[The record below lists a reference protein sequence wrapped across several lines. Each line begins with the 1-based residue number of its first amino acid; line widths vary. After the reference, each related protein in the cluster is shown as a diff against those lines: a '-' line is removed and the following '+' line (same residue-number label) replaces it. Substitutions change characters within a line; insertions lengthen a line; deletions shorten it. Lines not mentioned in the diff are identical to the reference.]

1 MPKETVDLLVEIRN
15 KKISLYYLDMPTVR
29 ENINPS
35 ILTFSREQMGYGI
48 PEIARKVPVK
58 EERWLQWERG
68 EEKPTTN
75 QLIKIADQLDRT
87 PAYFYLPSIP
97 EEEEPL
103 SEFRTINN
111 LKLDSATPKLI
122 SAIREARRNREELI
136 SLYRSINQQPE
147 PLPEYEAAGEP
158 IKKIASEVRQWLGVT
173 YELQSSW
180 SSSSK
185 ALTEWKNLLEERD
198 IYVMQFP
205 YVEVDECRGFAIA
218 EELFPVIGI
227 NSKDSYN
234 ARIFTLIHELAHVLF
249 RNSVLINDSLTNYFG
264 NKRSLEQTCNRL
276 AAEIL
281 VPEELLKNEFNRSDF
296 SVKEVKRVSNR
307 FRVSGYVM
315 MIRLKNSGLISESEY
330 NQLLSEFS
338 FYDRSGGGSDGGD
351 AYYNRIVQKGRLF
364 LKAAFQN
371 YFNDQITVAEL
382 ANLTEWKVPNLNE
395 LAAKTFG
402 WAEEGQYV

>member
-1 MPKETVDLLVEIRN
+1 M
-15 KKISLYYLDMPTVR
+15 STVR

-48 PEIARKVPVK
+48 PEIAKKVPVK
-58 EERWLQWERG
+58 EERWLKWEQG

-97 EEEEPL
+97 DEEEPL

-111 LKLDSATPKLI
+111 LKLDSASPKLI

-147 PLPEYEAAGEP
+147 PLLEYEVAGKP
-158 IKKIASEVRQWLGVT
+158 IKKIASEVRQWLGIT

-185 ALTEWKNLLEERD
+185 ALTEWKSLLEDRD

-249 RNSVLINDSLTNYFG
+249 RDSVLINDSLTGYFG
-264 NKRSLEQTCNRL
+264 GNRTLEQKCNRL

-281 VPEELLKNEFNRSDF
+281 VPESDIKAECDIDEI
-296 SVKEVKRVSNR
+296 SEKEVKRLSNK
-307 FRVSGYVM
+307 FCVSGFVIL
-315 MIRLKNSGLISESEY
+315 IRLQNLELITNAEY
-330 NQLLSEFS
+330 TDLLPKFS
-338 FYDRSGGGSDGGD
+338 FYASSAGSSKSGN
-351 AYYNRIVQKGRLF
+351 AYYNQIVRKGRLY

-382 ANLTEWKVPNLNE
+382 ANLAEWKVPNLNE

-402 WAEEGQYV
+402 WPEEGNYV